1 MKSKSLWNLMI
12 QYASDQMTVEYN
24 YFVDYNHA
32 SDASIIT
39 WTHEDEEIEDC
50 EPFVDF
56 IRCDLNGEE
65 YEFLYS
71 DEEDF
76 ISKIDNF
83 GAIKGNVDDEYFLC
97 YTADFYI
104 PKLNSK
110 KQFVRALKFS
120 NNDVEVVLGFKNR
133 DGEILEDCIEEN
145 TNSTTKFSQIDQ
157 TNFQVR
163 KLYMFAENS
172 KNAASILTEVS
183 FGINKNKQ
191 IAINK

>member
-1 MKSKSLWNLMI
+1 
-12 QYASDQMTVEYN
+12 MTVEYN
-24 YFVDYNHA
+24 YFIDYNHA

-39 WTHEDEEIEDC
+39 WTHEDEKIEDC

-65 YEFLYS
+65 YQFLYS

-83 GAIKGNVDDEYFLC
+83 GAIKRKNIDDEYFLC

-104 PKLNSK
+104 PNLNSK
-110 KQFVRALKFS
+110 KQFVKALKFS

-133 DGEILEDCIEEN
+133 SGEILEDCIEEN
-145 TNSTTKFSQIDQ
+145 SNSTTKFSQID
-157 TNFQVR
+157 
-163 KLYMFAENS
+163 
-172 KNAASILTEVS
+172 
-183 FGINKNKQ
+183 
-191 IAINK
+191 

>member
-1 MKSKSLWNLMI
+1 
-12 QYASDQMTVEYN
+12 MTVEYN

-83 GAIKGNVDDEYFLC
+83 GAIKRKNIDDEYFLC

-104 PKLNSK
+104 PNLNSK

-145 TNSTTKFSQIDQ
+145 TNSTTKFSQID
-157 TNFQVR
+157 
-163 KLYMFAENS
+163 
-172 KNAASILTEVS
+172 
-183 FGINKNKQ
+183 
-191 IAINK
+191 